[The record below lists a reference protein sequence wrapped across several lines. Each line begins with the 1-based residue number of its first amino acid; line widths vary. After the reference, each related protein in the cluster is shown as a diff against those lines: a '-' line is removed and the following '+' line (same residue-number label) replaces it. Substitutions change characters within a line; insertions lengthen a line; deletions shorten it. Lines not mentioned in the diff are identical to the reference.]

1 MWLRDRLGACTQYQ
15 NFKYKNYRIVDTK
28 NTCVLKVCVALCS
41 WKWMTNAAVGYALH
55 SLHLLF
61 PFFSSSF
68 LFLLI
73 PKRTTTEIVCVSFT
87 GA

>member
-41 WKWMTNAAVGYALH
+41 WKWMTNAAVRVGEMNMRLCEN
-55 SLHLLF
+55 F
-61 PFFSSSF
+61 VFFQIHGGNFS
-68 LFLLI
+68 
-73 PKRTTTEIVCVSFT
+73 
-87 GA
+87 